1 VRNINKK
8 QLEDRLFEEW
18 KVKNEEDLART
29 IEGENRATKLLIR
42 ETMKKTEIMI
52 VDRLINAQIN
62 LSFEDF
68 KKIFA
73 EAEATPEH
81 YWRHFTVTYDN
92 NLLMFLRYLGKEK
105 RLVIKYLVEK
115 EVI

>member
-1 VRNINKK
+1 MNIK
-8 QLEDRLFEEW
+8 QLEDRLFNEW
-18 KVKNEEDLART
+18 KAISEEDLART

-52 VDRLINAQIN
+52 VDRLINAQMN

-81 YWRHFTVTYDN
+81 YWRHFTETYNN
-92 NLLMFLRYLGKEK
+92 NLLMFLKYLGKEK
-105 RLVIKYLVEK
+105 ELLIKYLVEK